1 MCVFFCKDCK
11 DCKVIK
17 VSKDCKDNKR
27 KKNGIAITSDRYL
40 DIQSSRLIRG
50 VRYKVQGV
58 YFLKLTKND
67 EPVMCFDFLT
77 KILKILPLAC
87 GKWIA

>member
-40 DIQSSRLIRG
+40 DI
-50 VRYKVQGV
+50 
-58 YFLKLTKND
+58 
-67 EPVMCFDFLT
+67 
-77 KILKILPLAC
+77 
-87 GKWIA
+87 